1 MSRKGRKFEL
11 LSKWLNDIDD
21 SCYNVSSPGWVYDK
35 MGGIDREF
43 DVLITY
49 KDEYGITRKKVIEC
63 KDWKSTIDINT
74 LDMYGQKK
82 IDCEIDEFILVTTS
96 SFSEAA
102 KNKAK
107 NCGIELETADYF
119 DKIKTPEISE
129 TFFIDAYFGKWK
141 FKKIYFNLDSGL
153 IISFKELVDKMNI
166 IEKRCLYRLFNEEIL
181 FREEFSYNTVLSKFN
196 KDRKLLGA
204 FIEDENNKL
213 TYNGIIKILESRF
226 SFINKF
232 GINSIYVSADLEIT
246 RVNLPLNSYISTF
259 DALEKGNQKKYRAFF
274 GNELCNVEFQFL
286 DKNLVNIT
294 GSFKNHNYTF
304 FSFDGK
310 INAIFNKNS
319 IKNFKYN
326 INIAPF
332 DFSEVK

>member
-141 FKKIYFNLDSGL
+141 FKKIYF
-153 IISFKELVDKMNI
+153 K
-166 IEKRCLYRLFNEEIL
+166 C
-181 FREEFSYNTVLSKFN
+181 
-196 KDRKLLGA
+196 
-204 FIEDENNKL
+204 
-213 TYNGIIKILESRF
+213 
-226 SFINKF
+226 
-232 GINSIYVSADLEIT
+232 
-246 RVNLPLNSYISTF
+246 
-259 DALEKGNQKKYRAFF
+259 
-274 GNELCNVEFQFL
+274 
-286 DKNLVNIT
+286 
-294 GSFKNHNYTF
+294 H
-304 FSFDGK
+304 
-310 INAIFNKNS
+310 
-319 IKNFKYN
+319 
-326 INIAPF
+326 
-332 DFSEVK
+332 